1 VVTAIVLFAVLVKVP
16 LTFINVAVKVPVLP
30 LVYVPFTLNCTTF
43 MVNAV
48 AVVSVLPELILIE
61 FKVAAV
67 FTSSVTVKPPS
78 INTSSPAT
86 GIAAPGAPPD
96 IFDHV
101 AVEFHPPVATLYTL
115 SASALFNKIRKRK
128 MK

>member
-1 VVTAIVLFAVLVKVP
+1 ML
-16 LTFINVAVKVPVLP
+16 
-30 LVYVPFTLNCTTF
+30 
-43 MVNAV
+43 M
-48 AVVSVLPELILIE
+48 E
-61 FKVAAV
+61 FKPIAV

-78 INTSSPAT
+78 TNTSSPAT

-115 SASALFNKIRKRK
+115 SAFALFNKMRKRK
-128 MK
+128 MKVVTRLKALIHEKPVDNVFLLIKYLSFIKL